1 MTGMIRFFGTGSKSV
16 TTLNHGWFQIQKE
29 SIKWCIAT
37 PSEKHIRYHYLFS
50 FSCFSFWG
58 LLQII
63 QIIPIISQHCC
74 WFTRMFFFMVHNP
87 EISQYY
93 YPMLQKTAITIVIPW
108 SSHDY
113 PIIISFVFHGYPI
126 IQFYTIII
134 QLYHYYYPIIGWLYH
149 YYPIFMA
156 S

>member
-74 WFTRMFFFMVHNP
+74 WFTWMFFFMVHNP